1 MFPGSD
7 IEQIEVRRMDE
18 AMTETIVE
26 NRLAEYDVEIA
37 AQFATGAAREHSYR
51 PALQWL
57 LADAIR
63 ALRRNDLLA
72 AV

>member
-26 NRLAEYDVEIA
+26 
-37 AQFATGAAREHSYR
+37 
-51 PALQWL
+51 
-57 LADAIR
+57 
-63 ALRRNDLLA
+63 RNEGSERIDTVKLIQ
-72 AV
+72 

>member
-18 AMTETIVE
+18 AMTETMVE

-37 AQFATGAAREHSYR
+37 AQFATGAG
-51 PALQWL
+51 
-57 LADAIR
+57 
-63 ALRRNDLLA
+63 RR
-72 AV
+72 